1 MKNWSL
7 GIGISLIFLLQS
19 CAVHSTK
26 NTSPTFREA
35 FFADEEAIADF
46 LNKGMS
52 QPSLVL
58 NEGWIFLG
66 KDSLP
71 GISRSFST
79 DVQGESIQLPHR
91 ITFANHSFWYHKT
104 VDLQE
109 GILIL
114 EGDDGV
120 QLWIDGEQI
129 RRMEGGD
136 FFQVAA
142 KKEASITLRVVNN
155 AMAGGLQKMG
165 WMSTQEFLSWKN
177 QRSSERAKAL
187 QLRKVQLLTDDQQ
200 QQPISST
207 SQENELA
214 QLPMLMTSPVLVLG
228 SDQSYFLRW
237 VSEKAGEATLTFSGG
252 KEVKLSSATG
262 IFTLPIAGDV
272 EFELW
277 QEKAYQGKFTFSL
290 PRWGKK
296 IKLAIWADSQG
307 GWKRF
312 DRFTKLIHENQVDLS
327 IGAGDLVNNGSEE
340 DAYPRFLQK
349 LSQMNSAQL
358 LVPGNHDYDGYYDDL
373 NPEQLQQY
381 LFRENEPRYGFQQL
395 GPVGVLTLDPSEN
408 FPVAI
413 AETSEQGKFLHSV
426 LNSESWLS
434 SSWKMVVLHQPPYSQ
449 GWPGYHGEESIRA
462 VLEPYFHAGK
472 IDLVIAG
479 HTHDY
484 ERLTKE
490 FSGNQVHFFIVGGAG
505 GGMEPEGRMSDY
517 PIMDRLIKKHH
528 VAIAEVSAS
537 VFAIRILGSNA
548 ELLDQLT
555 LTKKG
560 NKK

>member
-1 MKNWSL
+1 MKNWLL
-7 GIGISLIFLLQS
+7 GVGISSLFLS
-19 CAVHSTK
+19 CAIQSTK
-26 NTSPTFREA
+26 NASPTFREA
-35 FFADEEAIADF
+35 FFADEEPIIDF
-46 LNKGMS
+46 LQKGGP
-52 QPSLVL
+52 QPSFTL
-58 NEGWIFLG
+58 NEGWIFFG

-71 GISRSFST
+71 GISRNMST
-79 DVQGESIQLPHR
+79 EVQGESIRLPHR
-91 ITFANHSFWYHKT
+91 ITFANHSFWYHKNM
-104 VDLQE
+104 DLEE
-109 GILIL
+109 GILVVD
-114 EGDDGV
+114 GDDGV

-129 RRMEGGD
+129 KRIEGGN

-142 KKEASITLRVVNN
+142 KKEASVTIRVVNN
-155 AMAGGLQKMG
+155 AMAGGLQKVG
-165 WMSTQEFLSWKN
+165 WISTQDFLSWKN
-177 QRSSERAKAL
+177 QRRDERAKAL
-187 QLRKVQLLTDDQQ
+187 QLRKAQLLTDDQQ
-200 QQPISST
+200 KQPISSA
-207 SQENELA
+207 SLENELA
-214 QLPMLMTSPVLVLG
+214 QLPVLMTSPVLVLG

-237 VSEKAGEATLTFSGG
+237 VSEKAGEATLTFRRG

-262 IFTLPIAGDV
+262 IFTLPITEAV
-272 EFELW
+272 EFELR
-277 QEKAYQGKFTFSL
+277 QEKAYQGKFDFSL

-312 DRFTKLIHENQVDLS
+312 DHFTKLIHENQVDLS

-340 DAYPRFLQK
+340 DVYPRFLQK
-349 LSQMNSAQL
+349 LSQMNSTQL

-373 NPEQLQQY
+373 NPKQLQQY
-381 LFRENEPRYGFQQL
+381 LFRENEPRYSFQQL

-408 FPVAI
+408 FPVSI
-413 AETSEQGKFLHSV
+413 AETSDQGKFLHSV
-426 LNSESWLS
+426 LNSESWQS

-462 VLEPYFHAGK
+462 LLEPYFHAGK

-490 FSGNQVHFFIVGGAG
+490 FSGNEVHFLIVGGAG
-505 GGMEPEGRMSDY
+505 GGLEPEGRRSDY
-517 PIMDRLIKKHH
+517 PKMDRMIKKHH
-528 VAIAEVSAS
+528 VAIAEATAS

-548 ELLDQLT
+548 ELLDQFT
-555 LTKKG
+555 LKKKG

>member
-1 MKNWSL
+1 
-7 GIGISLIFLLQS
+7 
-19 CAVHSTK
+19 
-26 NTSPTFREA
+26 
-35 FFADEEAIADF
+35 
-46 LNKGMS
+46 
-52 QPSLVL
+52 
-58 NEGWIFLG
+58 LG

-71 GISRSFST
+71 GISRSFYT

-104 VDLQE
+104 IDLEE
-109 GILIL
+109 GILAL
-114 EGDDGV
+114 DADDGV
-120 QLWIDGEQI
+120 QLWIDGKQI
-129 RRMEGGD
+129 KRLEAGD

-142 KKEASITLRVVNN
+142 KKEASVTIRVVNN
-155 AMAGGLQKMG
+155 AMAGGLQKVG
-165 WMSTQEFLSWKN
+165 WMSTQEYWTWKN
-177 QRSSERAKAL
+177 QRSAKRTEAL
-187 QLRKVQLLTDDQQ
+187 QLRKKQLLTNDQQ
-200 QQPISST
+200 QQAVSISSL
-207 SQENELA
+207 ENELA

-237 VSEKAGEATLTFSGG
+237 VSEKDGEATLRFSRG
-252 KEVKLSSATG
+252 KEVKLTSATG
-262 IFTLPIAGDV
+262 IFTLPISGDV

-349 LSQMNSAQL
+349 LSQMNAAQL

-381 LFRENEPRYGFQQL
+381 LFRENEPRYGFQQV

-408 FPVAI
+408 FPVSI
-413 AETSEQGKFLHSV
+413 AETSEQGKFLDSV
-426 LNSESWLS
+426 LNSESWNS

-449 GWPGYHGEESIRA
+449 GWPGYHGEESIR
-462 VLEPYFHAGK
+462 VLLEPYFHEGK

-490 FSGNQVHFFIVGGAG
+490 FSDNQVHFFIVGGAG
-505 GGMEPEGRMSDY
+505 GGMEPEGKMSEY

-528 VAIAEVSAS
+528 VAIAEVTAS
-537 VFAIRILGSNA
+537 EFAVRILGSNG

-555 LTKKG
+555 LRKSDRK
-560 NKK
+560 

>member
-1 MKNWSL
+1 MKNWGVSAVIL
-7 GIGISLIFLLQS
+7 LLFLQS
-19 CAVHSTK
+19 CAFQTYQ
-26 NTSPTFREA
+26 NASPTFREA

-46 LNKGMS
+46 LTKGMP
-52 QPSLVL
+52 QPSRSL

-104 VDLQE
+104 VDLEE
-109 GILIL
+109 GILAL
-114 EGDDGV
+114 DADDGV
-120 QLWIDGEQI
+120 QLWIDGKQI
-129 RRMEGGD
+129 KRMEGGD

-142 KKEASITLRVVNN
+142 KKEASVTIRVVNN
-155 AMAGGLQKMG
+155 AMAGGLQKVG
-165 WMSTQEFLSWKN
+165 WMSTQEYLTWKN
-177 QRSSERAKAL
+177 QRSAKKAEVL
-187 QLRKVQLLTDDQQ
+187 QLRKKQLLTTDQQ
-200 QQPISST
+200 QQAVSSP
-207 SQENELA
+207 SLENELA
-214 QLPMLMTSPVLVLG
+214 QLPMLMTTPVLVLG

-237 VSEKAGEATLTFSGG
+237 VSEKAGEATLRFSQG
-252 KEVKLSSATG
+252 KEVKLTSATG
-262 IFTLPIAGDV
+262 IFTFPISGDV

-277 QEKAYQGKFTFSL
+277 QAKAYLGKFTFSL

-312 DRFTKLIHENQVDLS
+312 DQFTKLIHENQVDLS

-349 LSQMNSAQL
+349 LSQMNAAQL

-381 LFRENEPRYGFQQL
+381 LFRENEPRYGFQQV

-408 FPVAI
+408 FPVSI

-426 LNSESWLS
+426 LNSESWNN

-449 GWPGYHGEESIRA
+449 GWPGYHGEESIR
-462 VLEPYFHAGK
+462 VLLEPYFHAGK

-505 GGMEPEGRMSDY
+505 GGMEPEGKRSDY

-528 VAIAEVSAS
+528 VAIAEVTAS
-537 VFAIRILGSNA
+537 EFAVRIVGING

-555 LTKKG
+555 LRKSEKR
-560 NKK
+560 

>member
-1 MKNWSL
+1 MKNWGVGAVIL
-7 GIGISLIFLLQS
+7 LLFLQS
-19 CAVHSTK
+19 CAFQPYK
-26 NTSPTFREA
+26 NASPTFREA

-46 LNKGMS
+46 LTKGMP
-52 QPSLVL
+52 QPSRSL
-58 NEGWIFLG
+58 NEGWIFLS

-104 VDLQE
+104 LDLEE
-109 GILIL
+109 GILAL
-114 EGDDGV
+114 DADDGV
-120 QLWIDGEQI
+120 QLWIDGKQI
-129 RRMEGGD
+129 KRMEAGD
-136 FFQVAA
+136 FFQVDA
-142 KKEASITLRVVNN
+142 KKEASVTIRVVNN
-155 AMAGGLQKMG
+155 AMAGGLQKVG
-165 WMSTQEFLSWKN
+165 WMSTQEYWTWKN
-177 QRSSERAKAL
+177 QRSAKRTEAL
-187 QLRKVQLLTDDQQ
+187 QLRKKQLLTIDQQ
-200 QQPISST
+200 QQPVSSA
-207 SQENELA
+207 SLENELT

-237 VSEKAGEATLTFSGG
+237 VSEKAGEARLRFSQG
-252 KEVKLSSATG
+252 KEVRLNSATG
-262 IFTLPIAGDV
+262 IFTLPISGDV

-349 LSQMNSAQL
+349 LSQMNAAQL

-381 LFRENEPRYGFQQL
+381 LFRENEPRYGFQQV

-408 FPVAI
+408 FPVSI

-426 LNSESWLS
+426 LNSESWNSL
-434 SSWKMVVLHQPPYSQ
+434 SWKMVVLHQPPYSQ

-462 VLEPYFHAGK
+462 LLEPYFHAGK

-505 GGMEPEGRMSDY
+505 GGMEPEGKRSDY

-528 VAIAEVSAS
+528 VAIAEVTAS
-537 VFAIRILGSNA
+537 EFAVRILGSNG
-548 ELLDQLT
+548 ELLDELT
-555 LTKKG
+555 LKKKG
-560 NKK
+560 SEK

>member
-1 MKNWSL
+1 
-7 GIGISLIFLLQS
+7 
-19 CAVHSTK
+19 
-26 NTSPTFREA
+26 
-35 FFADEEAIADF
+35 
-46 LNKGMS
+46 
-52 QPSLVL
+52 
-58 NEGWIFLG
+58 
-66 KDSLP
+66 
-71 GISRSFST
+71 
-79 DVQGESIQLPHR
+79 
-91 ITFANHSFWYHKT
+91 
-104 VDLQE
+104 
-109 GILIL
+109 
-114 EGDDGV
+114 
-120 QLWIDGEQI
+120 
-129 RRMEGGD
+129 
-136 FFQVAA
+136 
-142 KKEASITLRVVNN
+142 VVNN
-155 AMAGGLQKMG
+155 AMAGGLQKVG
-165 WMSTQEFLSWKN
+165 WMSTQEYWTWKN
-177 QRSSERAKAL
+177 QRSAKRAEVL
-187 QLRKVQLLTDDQQ
+187 QLRKMQLLTIDQQ
-200 QQPISST
+200 QQAVSSP
-207 SQENELA
+207 SLENELA
-214 QLPMLMTSPVLVLG
+214 QLPILMTTPVLVLG

-237 VSEKAGEATLTFSGG
+237 VSEKAGEATLRFSQG
-252 KEVKLSSATG
+252 KEVKLTSATG
-262 IFTLPIAGDV
+262 IFTLPISGDV

-349 LSQMNSAQL
+349 LSQMNAAQL

-381 LFRENEPRYGFQQL
+381 LFRENEPRYGFQQV

-408 FPVAI
+408 FPVSI

-426 LNSESWLS
+426 LNSESWSS

-449 GWPGYHGEESIRA
+449 GWPGYHGEESIR
-462 VLEPYFHAGK
+462 VLLEPYFHAGK

-505 GGMEPEGRMSDY
+505 GGMEPEGKRSEY

-528 VAIAEVSAS
+528 VAIAEVTAAE
-537 VFAIRILGSNA
+537 FAVRIVGING
-548 ELLDQLT
+548 ELLDELT
-555 LTKKG
+555 LRKSDRR
-560 NKK
+560 